1 MEEFWDEFK
10 KQWTSGMHPGE
21 EVTIAAMNLNKNKI
35 MRAASKYTKSIS
47 SKYTARLSKY

>member
-10 KQWTSGMHPGE
+10 TQWTSGMHPGE

-47 SKYTARLSKY
+47 SRYTARLSKY